1 MVRIVNYTVWCTI
14 PLILSHCPIKSF
26 LINSASLSYWS
37 ISYRRVEAQ
46 VANVA
51 GDNLFFLERL
61 RDTKC
66 VVDHCLLDGVHLR
79 VRKKRVQ
86 SKQHAI
92 WFSQIKD
99 ICAAEA
105 FPKEIMWQ
113 KKCHL
118 KDRGFQ
124 TVSPSAQEGAKAGW
138 NGHVGRD
145 IRQKCCVMWRGQ
157 VQASVQKTMLSFECC
172 ISPFSNMVS
181 SWSCCRGLK
190 KALSVNINLKIIY
203 YSHQTL
209 TPCKI

>member
-1 MVRIVNYTVWCTI
+1 MLIHKEDLSERLTIAVNNSMSSEALYGAYCFNIVNYTVWCTI

-118 KDRGFQ
+118 KYRGFQ
-124 TVSPSAQEGAKAGW
+124 TVSPSA
-138 NGHVGRD
+138 
-145 IRQKCCVMWRGQ
+145 
-157 VQASVQKTMLSFECC
+157 
-172 ISPFSNMVS
+172 
-181 SWSCCRGLK
+181 
-190 KALSVNINLKIIY
+190 
-203 YSHQTL
+203 
-209 TPCKI
+209 